1 MMKFPVLLLAV
12 LILFSSCE
20 KKEPTVYIYE
30 TNPVYTWGYA
40 EFWGDYYGDYGIVEN
55 VLSLSLLTDELSVD
69 STSSLVGIGQY
80 LYLED
85 VFIAAS
91 DTLLPDGKY
100 TVGKETGRFTIAPG
114 EILEIDGQKLQVG
127 AFVYFLEKNELFTKQ
142 KFITAGTMIVVNTGS
157 TTRIDFD
164 FVLADKSALKG
175 YYEGQL
181 PYFDA
186 RFTDTG
192 AEVPARIRQLQ
203 ELNLSLPNVIHSKRH
218 KRDHRYSAQ

>member
-1 MMKFPVLLLAV
+1 MMKFPVLLLVV

-100 TVGKETGRFTIAPG
+100 TVGKETGKFTIAPG

-127 AFVYFLEKNELFTKQ
+127 AFVYFLEKNEMFTKQ

-192 AEVPARIRQLQ
+192 ADDPARIRQLQ
-203 ELNLSLPNVIHSKRH
+203 ELNFSLPNVIHSKRH
-218 KRDHRYSAQ
+218 KRYHRYSAQ